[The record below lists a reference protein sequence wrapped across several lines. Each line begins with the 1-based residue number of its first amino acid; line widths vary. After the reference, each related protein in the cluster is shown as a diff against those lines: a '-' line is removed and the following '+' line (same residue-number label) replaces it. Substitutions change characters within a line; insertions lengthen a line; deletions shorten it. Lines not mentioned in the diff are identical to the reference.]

1 MRAVEFISGTLVRL
15 GDDKAATYEL
25 VSIEDDG
32 DRCWLRRSPQT
43 RIGSA
48 AFPVA
53 SSRVKA
59 LAQGASH

>member
-1 MRAVEFISGTLVRL
+1 MRTVEFITGTLVL
-15 GDDKAATYEL
+15 LADDKATTYEL
-25 VSIEDDG
+25 VSIEDDC

-59 LAQGASH
+59 LA